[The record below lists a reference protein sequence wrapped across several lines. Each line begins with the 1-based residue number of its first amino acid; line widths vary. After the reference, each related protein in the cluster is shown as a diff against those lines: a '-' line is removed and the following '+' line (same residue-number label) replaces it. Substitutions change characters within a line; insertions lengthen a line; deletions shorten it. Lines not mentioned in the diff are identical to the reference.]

1 MATKTTHSKIFRQLN
16 AASVS
21 RKFSRIIVRRTSG
34 LTRSSKYSEVIS
46 DFLRKGFTIE
56 EPEKV
61 EEFLANHDGLT
72 YVLPV
77 LPMNLEKVGF
87 GIDSKFGF
95 RIQYNEENEEEKEM
109 TTLLL
114 VIKTVKEVSEATT
127 SLKNFRVWL
136 NEVPNEDKVFLSP
149 TIEFVNAF

>member
-1 MATKTTHSKIFRQLN
+1 
-16 AASVS
+16 
-21 RKFSRIIVRRTSG
+21 
-34 LTRSSKYSEVIS
+34 
-46 DFLRKGFTIE
+46 
-56 EPEKV
+56 
-61 EEFLANHDGLT
+61 
-72 YVLPV
+72 
-77 LPMNLEKVGF
+77 MNLEKVGF